1 MSELGLQQ
9 VEAAVERIRA
19 ATTVVPQMAI
29 VLGSGLGGLADQ
41 VRQPVILEYAQ
52 IPGFPTGGVDGHAYR
67 LILGE
72 WAGVPVA
79 VLQGRVHYYECRDM
93 SSVVFPVRTLV
104 QLGCQGALLTNAA
117 GGISSECRPGSL
129 MLISDHINLLG
140 TNPLL
145 EFDGPTDNS
154 RFLDMTCAYDPLL
167 RGVVRAAADAL
178 DIPLADGVYAANLG
192 PLYETPAEI
201 RMLERLGVDAVGMST
216 VPEIIM
222 LRRLGVR
229 CAAISCISNCAA
241 GRSAGPVTH
250 AEVLENGARA
260 GDDLCRLIG
269 RALPELAA
277 VIHRDDALEVL

>member
-1 MSELGLQQ
+1 MSEFGSQQ
-9 VEAAVERIRA
+9 ITAAVQRIRA
-19 ATTVVPQMAI
+19 ASSVVPQMAI
-29 VLGSGLGGLADQ
+29 VLGSGLGGLAEQ
-41 VRQPVILEYAQ
+41 VRDSVILEYAQ

-67 LILGE
+67 LVLGE

-79 VLQGRVHYYECRDM
+79 VLQGRVHYYECREM
-93 SSVVFPVRTLV
+93 SSVVFPVRTLA
-104 QLGCQGALLTNAA
+104 QLGCRGALLTNAA

-145 EFDGPTDNS
+145 EYDGPTDNS
-154 RFLDMTCAYDPLL
+154 RFLDMTCAYDPPM
-167 RGVVRAAADAL
+167 RGVVRAAADEL

-201 RMLERLGVDAVGMST
+201 HMLERLGADAVGMST

-229 CAAISCISNCAA
+229 CTAISCISNCAA
-241 GRSAGPVTH
+241 GRSSGPVTH

-269 RALPELAA
+269 GALPDLAA
-277 VIHRDDALEVL
+277 EIQGDDATGVL